1 VSLPKVLQS
10 IKNSDQA
17 PKPFPISK
25 QYKARSKKGDTTQ
38 DHDDDNGDDDD
49 AGHAVEGLVEK
60 PAAGNKGQRKLGK
73 NASKKKGQ
81 PKKKLKAKVKVQKES
96 GSYVPAEYA
105 AKRKAFIKRL
115 RDDGH
120 SYQIANS
127 TWAFS
132 AERCGLLS
140 GLSVS
145 ELKRRRFLPKGAT
158 ENPWAK

>member
-1 VSLPKVLQS
+1 MPSQGSPEYQE
-10 IKNSDQA
+10 QA

-25 QYKARSKKGDTTQ
+25 QHKARSKKGDTTQ
-38 DHDDDNGDDDD
+38 DHDDDNDDDD
-49 AGHAVEGLVEK
+49 YACDAVEGLVEK
-60 PAAGNKGQRKLGK
+60 PAGGNKGQRKLGK
-73 NASKKKGQ
+73 KASKKKGQ
-81 PKKKLKAKVKVQKES
+81 PKKKLKAQVKVQKES
-96 GSYVPAEYA
+96 GSYVPAEFA

-120 SYQIANS
+120 SYQIANT

-132 AERCGLLS
+132 AERRGLLS

-145 ELKRRRFLPKGAT
+145 ELKRRKFLPRGAT